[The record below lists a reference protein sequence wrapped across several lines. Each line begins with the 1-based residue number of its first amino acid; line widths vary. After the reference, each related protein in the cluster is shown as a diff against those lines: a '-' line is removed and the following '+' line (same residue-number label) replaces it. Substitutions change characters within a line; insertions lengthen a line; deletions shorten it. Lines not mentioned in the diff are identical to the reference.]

1 MSDSRV
7 DTVLGLEVA
16 NERKFQVRSQV
27 RVIEAV
33 ECLLDRAQFCSSF
46 RGASAD
52 LRTSSPGSFHL
63 GEIVPLSLR
72 AAWLL

>member
-27 RVIEAV
+27 GVIEAV
-33 ECLLDRAQFCSSF
+33 ECLLDRAQFCEAPSEEPV
-46 RGASAD
+46 
-52 LRTSSPGSFHL
+52 L
-63 GEIVPLSLR
+63 I
-72 AAWLL
+72 